1 MRGRLIALFA
11 VAAIGAAAIVGST
24 SSAERVA
31 AQVPELRGQTL
42 GLLAALKHDNT
53 ASYGSSWVTTLQ
65 ANQETAQ
72 GNATTPK
79 PKPATTIP
87 VPGKS
92 APTRANSTKSK
103 RGSTAKAQQ
112 AQNGTLQ
119 RSPEVD
125 QERTDVE
132 RRPKEWRLQRARP

>member
-11 VAAIGAAAIVGST
+11 VAVAAVGAASIVGPT

-42 GLLAALKHDNT
+42 GLLAVLNHDNI
-53 ASYGSSWVTTLQ
+53 ASYGSSWIRTLQ
-65 ANQETAQ
+65 ANQEAAQ

-119 RSPEVD
+119 
-125 QERTDVE
+125 
-132 RRPKEWRLQRARP
+132 